1 MLQNENNQKIVNKF
15 KSRSF
20 LKLGMV
26 GIFDD
31 KQYRVVGRV
40 VYKSDYKE
48 WDSEDKRYC
57 PRKWKFDEWILTTS
71 SGEYLIIAEDKE
83 GFSVSEEFTPEVK
96 VIPKKRDSNINFQ
109 KGIFSKRILEKGTD
123 HVIYVEG
130 DFSDKP
136 QMGEISNFAMYK
148 KNGTEYSV
156 EWSEGANEV
165 VKKSNFYKD
174 DCISKIDLL
183 KKFQGYGHIEE
194 EIKRLEVGMKK
205 IKEYKFEI
213 LVLFIVIFSLLI
225 TPLFFNGERVFL
237 QSYPVS
243 KINNEEGVVTDSFV
257 MDDVGEVYEIELSS
271 SFSDNSWLWVSAE
284 LLDENGDTINVMAG
298 DFWRESGRDSDGEWH
313 ESFTNTSIYFKLKNK
328 GEYSFRIFYEAENKG
343 VLQNS
348 MINVKVEEGVVLYRY
363 FMWLVLVCVVLIFV
377 LFYKINSFSAYIN
390 EKYKYA

>member
-156 EWSEGANEV
+156 EWS
-165 VKKSNFYKD
+165 
-174 DCISKIDLL
+174 
-183 KKFQGYGHIEE
+183 
-194 EIKRLEVGMKK
+194 
-205 IKEYKFEI
+205 
-213 LVLFIVIFSLLI
+213 
-225 TPLFFNGERVFL
+225 
-237 QSYPVS
+237 
-243 KINNEEGVVTDSFV
+243 
-257 MDDVGEVYEIELSS
+257 
-271 SFSDNSWLWVSAE
+271 
-284 LLDENGDTINVMAG
+284 
-298 DFWRESGRDSDGEWH
+298 
-313 ESFTNTSIYFKLKNK
+313 
-328 GEYSFRIFYEAENKG
+328 
-343 VLQNS
+343 
-348 MINVKVEEGVVLYRY
+348 
-363 FMWLVLVCVVLIFV
+363 
-377 LFYKINSFSAYIN
+377 
-390 EKYKYA
+390 